1 LVNNISVKRE
11 KIKKGENI
19 MSLKF
24 YKCNRCGNVLE
35 VVVDGKVNPMCCGK
49 LMDELVP
56 NTVDASNEKHVPV
69 IKVEGNRVEVLVG
82 EVEHPMIEAHFIT
95 NIYLHTNKE
104 VRRVKLTPENEPKAV
119 FYLAEGEEVSS
130 VKAGNYVFVADYDST
145 EDTFG
150 VVIIV
155 K

>member
-1 LVNNISVKRE
+1 MN
-11 KIKKGENI
+11 
-19 MSLKF
+19 LKF

-95 NIYLHTNKE
+95 NIYLQ
-104 VRRVKLTPENEPKAV
+104 
-119 FYLAEGEEVSS
+119 YL
-130 VKAGNYVFVADYDST
+130 
-145 EDTFG
+145 
-150 VVIIV
+150 VVISASRSFSGRTAYCPIIGSA
-155 K
+155 

>member
-1 LVNNISVKRE
+1 LVNNINIKRE

-69 IKVEGNRVEVLVG
+69 IKVDGNKVEGTAYTVTKDVTLEAKFTKITTYAVSYITNVDKEVPNLPKSG
-82 EVEHPMIEAHFIT
+82 EVI
-95 NIYLHTNKE
+95 K
-104 VRRVKLTPENEPKAV
+104 
-119 FYLAEGEEVSS
+119 
-130 VKAGNYVFVADYDST
+130 
-145 EDTFG
+145 DT
-150 VVIIV
+150 III
-155 K
+155 KTSII

>member
-1 LVNNISVKRE
+1 
-11 KIKKGENI
+11 

-104 VRRVKLTPENEPKAV
+104 VRRVKLTPKNEPKAV
-119 FYLAEGEEVSS
+119 FYLAEDEEVIAAYEYCNLHGLW
-130 VKAGNYVFVADYDST
+130 KKEYN
-145 EDTFG
+145 
-150 VVIIV
+150 